1 MTTKTARLDRL
12 EKDAATKAA
21 ARLAART
28 VHDFDDPATWA
39 LIEQVAAQDDEPGRE
54 MRAILDAARRRRDAH
69 IKKHGEKDDGNEQ
82 KEHSTGIHAA

>member
-1 MTTKTARLDRL
+1 MTAKTRLDRL
-12 EKDAATKAA
+12 EKDAAAAVQA